1 MVLSSRSPLGREG
14 VLERILGLIDDPAV
28 RFVVITGDPGVGKS
42 FLLDRVAAVRAAP
55 RVWGVRALAEV
66 PLSALA
72 HLVAPASTRIELIR
86 RLLCTVGPVIC
97 VDDFNDCD
105 PLSQSLIERMA
116 AEPERTVV
124 ATVRTERGL
133 TPDVIEPLLGRAG
146 TRVVAVP
153 ELTREE
159 SDELVRSELP
169 GDVSASILDEVW
181 HRAAGNP
188 LFTVQ
193 MLRSAQDDGALAAQA
208 GRWSSTG
215 RLPVPRSLRQILA
228 TRLDALP
235 ADARDAAEFLA
246 GLGRVPVGRFT
257 SDRAVGLQTLLTNG
271 LVTIEDRG
279 DGRGASAGFT
289 HPLFAETVWER
300 TDLLRRREILTE
312 HLAAEHAAPAP
323 DAARIAVLSLDLD
336 GRVAPSELMPA
347 LRLAA
352 GGLNASVVLRFTT
365 AAIARAKG
373 DDLEEAVRAE
383 AGALVQLGRV
393 DEAFEV
399 IRAALRRLRPSRA
412 AVRLTLLLSELM
424 VWAGGDQ
431 PGAARVLREQRRRYP
446 SWVRLP
452 RAAFAVAE
460 ADGLVYAGQHT
471 EALEL
476 LERRA
481 RPWDGMDPELAVA
494 RATVRS
500 HALAQAGE
508 IAEAM
513 ASLAVADAASTSEVE
528 VAPVLRSL
536 VMTLWGAPGDGE
548 RIAIESHRVAWDAG
562 FVQGQAFAA
571 LAAAVA
577 AEHRGDPSATLQ
589 WADRSATA
597 AEAARMPD
605 VLRLALLRSSI
616 AQATSGR
623 RVDPATTARLDAVT
637 GGVGFFRHQVPLA
650 HAWASMTDGD
660 LDAAHRIMAMA
671 VDDAQRDRAVGSL
684 GLLLHHWMRMGR
696 TGLADALAAVPLG
709 SPLADAR
716 LALARG
722 LDAGD
727 PVVLLDAAEQFERHG
742 MPTFAAEAI
751 AVAARYRPDDRARL
765 LARARSLAASV
776 GSPSTPLLTELSEAA
791 PLTRRERQIAELA
804 RDHRSAEIAAILHLS
819 VRTVENHLARAFKKL
834 GISSRAELPSQ
845 SDD

>member
-1 MVLSSRSPLGREG
+1 M
-14 VLERILGLIDDPAV
+14 

-133 TPDVIEPLLGRAG
+133 TPDVIEALLGRAG

-169 GDVSASILDEVW
+169 GDVSASISTRSGIVLPGIPCSLCRCSGRRRTTARSPPRPDGGAP
-181 HRAAGNP
+181 RAASLCRDPCG
-188 LFTVQ
+188 
-193 MLRSAQDDGALAAQA
+193 RSSRPAWMHC
-208 GRWSSTG
+208 RPTPVTRPSS
-215 RLPVPRSLRQILA
+215 S
-228 TRLDALP
+228 
-235 ADARDAAEFLA
+235 RDS
-246 GLGRVPVGRFT
+246 GGGVPVGRFT

-300 TDLLRRREILTE
+300 TDLLRQREILTE

-548 RIAIESHRVAWDAG
+548 RIAIEAHRVAWDAG

-696 TGLADALAAVPLG
+696 IGLADALAAVPLG